1 MEGPDKKIER
11 IFASLIF
18 NIRYRYRNAS
28 ANERRKRERGRGG
41 RVGRL
46 ANLLD
51 LDV

>member
-1 MEGPDKKIER
+1 VKKIER
-11 IFASLIF
+11 NFASLIF

>member
-1 MEGPDKKIER
+1 VKKIER
-11 IFASLIF
+11 NFASLIF

-41 RVGRL
+41 WVGRL